1 MKGNVQVADV
11 AGVGIFGVLLKR
23 RRDALAWSQ
32 EELADAT
39 RGQVAVRTISDL
51 ERGVARRPRSATVR
65 LLAEALSLAGAELA
79 AFNAAARGRP
89 DPGSAGAAGTG
100 AGRRAGPDAATTV
113 AAPRPVPRMLPR
125 DIQSFTGR
133 EAELDVLIAAAS
145 SAHLPGTGH
154 PGTIGVCAVEGMG
167 GVGKTA
173 LALRAAHLVAERFT
187 GGQLFIDLQGYTPG
201 VPPLSPDDALRSL
214 LIALGVRRE
223 AIPEETAER
232 AALYRSTLAGTRTL
246 VILDNAQSAAQ
257 VEPLLPGTA
266 GCLVIVTSRRSLA
279 ALDDAHPLALD
290 ALPPEKA
297 IRLFRVVAGPGRAT
311 ADDPDVAE
319 IAELCG
325 QLPLAI
331 RIAAA
336 RLARRPE
343 LRLSD
348 LLREL
353 RSEHRRLA
361 ELADGERGVA
371 AAIELSYRNLPVP
384 AQRIF
389 GYLGL
394 IPGPD
399 FDVLAVAS
407 LAGDA
412 DLAAV
417 QAEVDIL
424 LDHNLLLASGA
435 GRYRFHD
442 LVRDF
447 ARTRAD
453 TLGPDGAAF
462 DRLLGYYLYGAKEAD
477 RHLERRNHVRDGDR
491 PPHWADKPSA
501 LPKLSSATQAV
512 AWVSAELPNL
522 AATLRA
528 AHSLGRGDYTLAL
541 AHALAVYLRSNG
553 PWALATELHGL
564 ALADAT
570 RLGDDALVA
579 QALTEIGLIEFQLGR
594 LAAATSTL
602 TRAAEGF
609 RAARD
614 RVGEADALVDLG
626 LMHRMSGQL
635 EAASACLDA
644 AIALYQA
651 AGKERGEA
659 SALRELGA
667 VQRQA
672 GRFEDSERSLTRAR
686 TLFAAAGYRYGEA
699 SVLAYLGGVRMAVK
713 SYAPAREA
721 LEAALAIYRAVDDP
735 QGQANCLLFLGK
747 AHLDAGAL
755 DLAEPALAEAGEL
768 YGRMGDRRGQAG
780 VLAFLGDTQRLA
792 GKNRRAAASL
802 AEALRL
808 FREVGDPGGEAET
821 ANIYAAVAL
830 ADGDPD
836 LARQR
841 YTAGVR
847 IARQIESQRDLADA
861 LAGIAATH
869 QAQHRAAAARR
880 QYAKALTA
888 YESMNC
894 AADAARVRASL
905 TELGALFADD
915 LAAERQA
922 LGADGHPGA
931 VGPRGEGEA
940 VHLIARLGAEAARR
954 RAGAGRDRLDRR
966 QRRRLDLAGLQH
978 PARLADAVGADA
990 DASVA
995 RHEPVDPGR
1004 WPAAER
1010 ACRRRADPGRPGR
1023 RGGPAAW
1030 APAGRGVAA
1039 PAPARAGLLDD
1050 LVHPLVAQ
1058 SQRLADLAQR
1068 PASQVQRPH
1077 RVPELRPRGVE
1088 RPVRLDQP
1096 RLRRPRRREQLLV
1109 DRHLSSVNRH

>member
-1 MKGNVQVADV
+1 MKGNVQLADV

-23 RRDALAWSQ
+23 YRDALAWSQ

-65 LLAEALSLAGAELA
+65 LLAEALGLTGAELA

-89 DPGSAGAAGTG
+89 DPGKGEGGTAGTTAAG
-100 AGRRAGPDAATTV
+100 
-113 AAPRPVPRMLPR
+113 RPVPRMLPR

-145 SAHLPGTGH
+145 RTYH
-154 PGTIGVCAVEGMG
+154 PGATGVCAVEGMG

-173 LALRAAHLVAERFT
+173 LALRAAHLVADRFT

-201 VPPLSPDDALRSL
+201 VPPLSPDDALRSML
-214 LIALGVRRE
+214 VALGMRRE
-223 AIPEETAER
+223 TIPEGTAER
-232 AALYRSTLAGTRTL
+232 SALYRSMLAGTRTL

-279 ALDDAHPLALD
+279 ALDDAQPLVLD

-297 IRLFRVVAGPGRAT
+297 ARLFRVVAGPGRAT

-325 QLPLAI
+325 HLPLAI

-336 RLARRPE
+336 RLGRRPE

-371 AAIELSYRNLPVP
+371 AAIELSHRNLPVP
-384 AQRIF
+384 AQRMF

-394 IPGPD
+394 VPGPD

-407 LAGDA
+407 LAADGD
-412 DLAAV
+412 LEAV
-417 QAEVDIL
+417 QAMVDIL
-424 LDHNLLLASGA
+424 LDHNLLIPGGA

-447 ARTRAD
+447 ARTRAAA
-453 TLGPDGAAF
+453 LGADGLDALG
-462 DRLLGYYLYGAKEAD
+462 RLLGYYLHGAVEAD
-477 RHLERRNHVRDGDR
+477 RHLERRNHVRDGSGTAHR
-491 PPHWADKPSA
+491 TDKPPA
-501 LPKLSSATQAV
+501 LPDLSTAAQAV
-512 AWVSAELPNL
+512 AWVSSELPNL
-522 AATLRA
+522 AAALRA
-528 AHSLGRGDYTLAL
+528 AHRLGRREYTLAL

-564 ALADAT
+564 ALQDAT
-570 RLGDDALVA
+570 GLGDQALVA
-579 QALTEIGLIEFQLGR
+579 QAQTEIGLIEFQLGR
-594 LAAATSTL
+594 LPEAAGTL
-602 TRAAEGF
+602 SRAVDGF

-614 RVGEADALVDLG
+614 RTGEADALVDLG
-626 LMHRMSGQL
+626 LTHRMTGEL
-635 EAASACLDA
+635 EAASACLTA
-644 AIALYQA
+644 AIGLYRA
-651 AGKERGEA
+651 TGSGRGEA

-672 GRFEDSERSLTRAR
+672 GRFEDAEQSLTRAR
-686 TLFAAAGYRYGEA
+686 GLFAAAGYRYGEA

-713 SYAPAREA
+713 SYEPARKA
-721 LEAALAIYRAVDDP
+721 LEAALGIYRAVDDP

-755 DLAEPALAEAGEL
+755 DLAERALAEAGEL

-792 GKNRRAAASL
+792 GKNRRAGESL

-808 FREVGDPGGEAET
+808 FREVGDAGGEAEA
-821 ANIYAAVAL
+821 ANLYAAVAL

-841 YTAGVR
+841 YAAGVR
-847 IARQIESQRDLADA
+847 IARRIDSQRDLADG

-869 QAQHRAAAARR
+869 QAQQRTAAARR

-888 YESMNC
+888 YEAMNC

-905 TELGALFADD
+905 S
-915 LAAERQA
+915 
-922 LGADGHPGA
+922 
-931 VGPRGEGEA
+931 
-940 VHLIARLGAEAARR
+940 
-954 RAGAGRDRLDRR
+954 
-966 QRRRLDLAGLQH
+966 GLS
-978 PARLADAVGADA
+978 
-990 DASVA
+990 AS
-995 RHEPVDPGR
+995 
-1004 WPAAER
+1004 
-1010 ACRRRADPGRPGR
+1010 
-1023 RGGPAAW
+1023 
-1030 APAGRGVAA
+1030 
-1039 PAPARAGLLDD
+1039 
-1050 LVHPLVAQ
+1050 
-1058 SQRLADLAQR
+1058 
-1068 PASQVQRPH
+1068 
-1077 RVPELRPRGVE
+1077 
-1088 RPVRLDQP
+1088 
-1096 RLRRPRRREQLLV
+1096 
-1109 DRHLSSVNRH
+1109 